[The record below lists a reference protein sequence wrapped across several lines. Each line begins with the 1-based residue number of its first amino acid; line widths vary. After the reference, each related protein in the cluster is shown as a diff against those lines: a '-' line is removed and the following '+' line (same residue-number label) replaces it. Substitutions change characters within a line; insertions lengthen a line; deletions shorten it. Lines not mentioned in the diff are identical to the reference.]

1 MALWRIREWYRNPF
15 LLVTIRILFGV
26 FFIGTGLLKLMEPRE
41 EFEAL
46 IRTYQ
51 IFPEALIHW
60 ISLTLP
66 WIELMV
72 GTCLALGFLT
82 TAATWTGGALLLGFT
97 LALGYT
103 VAMGIDLE
111 DCGCFGSIGLQQSG
125 PTAFIRNLLLLA
137 LFVPLLRYP
146 ARIWSLD
153 ALLERESRE
162 SSPPSPPRGAGV

>member
-1 MALWRIREWYRNPF
+1 MALWGNRGWHRNPF
-15 LLVTIRILFGV
+15 LLVTIRFLFAA
-26 FFIGTGLLKLMEPRE
+26 FFIFTGMLKLVEPRE

-51 IFPEALIHW
+51 IFPEALIPW

-66 WIELMV
+66 YIELTA

-82 TAATWTGGALLLGFT
+82 TAATWMGGALLLGFT

-125 PTAFIRNLLLLA
+125 LAAFIRNLLLLA
-137 LFVPLLRYP
+137 LFAPLLRYP
-146 ARIWSLD
+146 ARVWSLD
-153 ALLERESRE
+153 AFLERGSRK
-162 SSPPSPPRGAGV
+162 SSTTSPSGGSCV